1 MKTWTF
7 ISLRLMHYSVVFSF
21 TPTEQFSLINHPV
34 LLVQLYVWRNIFY
47 LWQTTSFYL
56 KYLKRTYMLKL
67 ILCQYAFVWI
77 FLHIFFSK
85 NAIRFSKFQ
94 IEVCVTRDDALYFQ
108 NKIICSEIELVYN
121 VIQLY
126 KCVILR
132 IKIQKI
138 KQFCYDDT

>member
-1 MKTWTF
+1 MHLFKYSCTF
-7 ISLRLMHYSVVFSF
+7 
-21 TPTEQFSLINHPV
+21 
-34 LLVQLYVWRNIFY
+34 
-47 LWQTTSFYL
+47 
-56 KYLKRTYMLKL
+56 
-67 ILCQYAFVWI
+67 
-77 FLHIFFSK
+77 FFSK

-138 KQFCYDDT
+138 IQFCYDDT